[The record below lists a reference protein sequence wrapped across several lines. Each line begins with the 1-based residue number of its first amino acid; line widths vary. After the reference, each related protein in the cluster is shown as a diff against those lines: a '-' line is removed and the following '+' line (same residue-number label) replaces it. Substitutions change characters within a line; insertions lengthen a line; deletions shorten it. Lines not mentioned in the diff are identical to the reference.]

1 MGVKAN
7 ISFNNGDSI
16 LQRAS
21 ENGDLNIVNILLSHG
36 AQINY
41 KDRFSQTAL
50 HMAVKN
56 RHEAVVDFLLL
67 KGAKVNINYVK
78 GFQRK
83 LPSTLLGLAV
93 ENNDSKMLQK
103 LLIHKADPHI
113 FDKRGYNPF
122 HLATEL
128 SNFAIMKIL
137 LNFGA
142 NIDSGTHFGIELH
155 TPLHIAVSRRN
166 MQALKFLIANSA
178 NINKKDGHDY
188 TPLHWAC
195 TVA

>member
-21 ENGDLNIVNILLSHG
+21 ENGDLNIVNMLFSHG

-56 RHEAVVDFLLL
+56 RHESVVDLLLL

-93 ENNDSKMLQK
+93 QNNDSRMVQK
-103 LLIHKADPHI
+103 LLIHKADPQI
-113 FDKRGYNPF
+113 FDKCGYNPYIWQ
-122 HLATEL
+122 L
-128 SNFAIMKIL
+128 S
-137 LNFGA
+137 
-142 NIDSGTHFGIELH
+142 
-155 TPLHIAVSRRN
+155 
-166 MQALKFLIANSA
+166 
-178 NINKKDGHDY
+178 
-188 TPLHWAC
+188 
-195 TVA
+195 

>member
-1 MGVKAN
+1 
-7 ISFNNGDSI
+7 
-16 LQRAS
+16 
-21 ENGDLNIVNILLSHG
+21 
-36 AQINY
+36 
-41 KDRFSQTAL
+41 
-50 HMAVKN
+50 MAVKN
-56 RHEAVVDFLLL
+56 RHESVVDLLLL

-78 GFQRK
+78 GFQGK
-83 LPSTLLGLAV
+83 PPSTLLGLAV
-93 ENNDSKMLQK
+93 QNNDSRMVQK
-103 LLIHKADPHI
+103 LLIHKADPYI
-113 FDKRGYNPF
+113 FDKRGYNPL

-142 NIDSGTHFGIELH
+142 NIDGGTHFGVELH

-188 TPLHWAC
+188 TPLQILLKQILRRC
-195 TVA
+195 N